1 MTTLEEL
8 DRRVTALERAQNDNT
23 QSLKWVVTQLAKAQ
37 VTLDEHTLRL
47 DRVETK
53 LDGVG
58 TDVGQIKGKLDG
70 LIEGLPRIVAE
81 AIREAKP

>member
-53 LDGVG
+53 VD
-58 TDVGQIKGKLDG
+58 QIKSDLDG
-70 LIEGLPRIVAE
+70 LVKDLPRIVGDAV
-81 AIREAKP
+81 REALDERR